1 MTAVLDPA
9 EVLAKALR
17 NAGDALGVP
26 MERLAEAIG
35 RNRSSIHR
43 TGISPD
49 TKAGELALLVVR
61 IYRGLYALVGGD
73 KDAMHHWMHT
83 RNHHT
88 GGVPAEQLASVQGLV
103 EVLQY
108 LDAIRAKV

>member
-1 MTAVLDPA
+1 MTAVPDPA
-9 EVLAKALR
+9 DVLAEALR
-17 NAGDALGVP
+17 KAGDALGMP
-26 MERLAEAIG
+26 MGRLAKIVG
-35 RNRSSIHR
+35 RDRSSIHR
-43 TGISPD
+43 IGISPE

-61 IYRGLYALVGGD
+61 IYGGLYALVGGD

-88 GGVPAEQLASVQGLV
+88 RGVPAEQLSSVQGLV

-108 LDAIRAKV
+108 LDAIRAEV